1 MASFHKYRKKGS
13 NKDSW
18 EYRIRYKDLITQKFK
33 EKSKK
38 GFSSKAEAKLAAE
51 EMERQ
56 LREGTNPT
64 GESMKEYLITWLN
77 EYKKGTVAIN
87 TLLSHQNN
95 IEKHIIPYF
104 KNILL
109 KDFKPV
115 LYQKFINSLVDNG
128 YSRRTIEIVHG
139 TMNNAMEKAIILE
152 KITKNPCIGVEIKVK
167 AKESEVKFIES
178 DRIADFLR
186 EAYKYDYIYWIFY
199 KALIETGMRKGEA
212 AALQWTDIDLK
223 EKTIIINKSLD
234 FRLASKNPEMMFG
247 DTKNYNSKRTIT
259 ISEGLASDLRFHQKY
274 QNQNKIALN
283 DCYYFE
289 FNLVFCRNDGNYL
302 PKSSLFNSFSR
313 ILKKADLPSLPIHS
327 LRHTHAVLQLEAGAS
342 MKYLQERLG
351 HGSMQIT
358 ADVYSHIS
366 KKLDQEAMAKFEE
379 HMRNILE

>member
-1 MASFHKYRKKGS
+1 MASFHKYKKKGS
-13 NKDSW
+13 NKNFW
-18 EYRIRYKDLITQKFK
+18 EYRIRYKDSITQKFK

-38 GFSSKAEAKLAAE
+38 GFTSKAEAKISAE
-51 EMERQ
+51 ELERQ
-56 LREGTNPT
+56 IREGTNPT
-64 GESMKEYLITWLN
+64 DESMKEYLLTWLN
-77 EYKKGTVAIN
+77 EYKKGTVATN
-87 TLLSHQNN
+87 TFLSHQNN
-95 IEKHIIPYF
+95 VEKHIVPYF

-115 LYQKFINSLVDNG
+115 LYQKFINSLVDAG

-139 TMNNAMEKAIILE
+139 TMYNAMEKAIILE
-152 KITKNPCIGVEIKVK
+152 KIQKNPCVGVEIKVK
-167 AKESEVKFIES
+167 AKEPEVKFIES
-178 DRIADFLR
+178 DRIAEFLR

-199 KALIETGMRKGEA
+199 NALIETGMRKGEA
-212 AALQWTDIDLK
+212 GALQWTDIDLK
-223 EKTIIINKSLD
+223 EKTITINKSLD
-234 FRLASKNPEMMFG
+234 FRLASKSPEMMFG

-283 DCYYFE
+283 DCYCFE

-313 ILKKADLPSLPIHS
+313 ILKKANLPSLPIHS

-366 KKLDQEAMAKFEE
+366 KKLDQEAMTKFEE

>member
-1 MASFHKYRKKGS
+1 MASFHKYKKKGS
-13 NKDSW
+13 NKDFW
-18 EYRIRYKDLITQKFK
+18 EYRIRYKDSITQKFK

-38 GFSSKAEAKLAAE
+38 GFTSKAEAKIAAE
-51 EMERQ
+51 ELERQ

-64 GESMKEYLITWLN
+64 DESMKEYLITWLN
-77 EYKKGTVAIN
+77 EYKKGTVATN
-87 TLLSHQNN
+87 TFLSHQNN
-95 IEKHIIPYF
+95 VEKHIIPYF

-115 LYQKFINSLVDNG
+115 LYQKFINSLADSG

-152 KITKNPCIGVEIKVK
+152 KIPKNPCIGVEIKVK
-167 AKESEVKFIES
+167 AKEPEVKFIES

-223 EKTIIINKSLD
+223 EKTITINKSLD

-247 DTKNYNSKRTIT
+247 DTKNYNSKRVIT
-259 ISEGLASDLRFHQKY
+259 ISEGLTSDLRFHQKY

-283 DCYYFE
+283 DCYYFGL
-289 FNLVFCRNDGNYL
+289 NLVFCRNDGNYI

-313 ILKKADLPSLPIHS
+313 ILKKANLPSLPIHS

-366 KKLDQEAMAKFEE
+366 KKLDQEAMTKFEE